1 METNAV
7 RRDRH
12 QRLLHPTP
20 FGRGHMGSG
29 PEQIMRGTETW
40 GHACT
45 IRKANGL
52 LAVMA
57 LWAGPCVVYCRRQ
70 CLVPVPALFFFSEL
84 ASPASSMMIR
94 AHPDTGKFCTV
105 HY

>member
-12 QRLLHPTP
+12 QRLLHPTL

-52 LAVMA
+52 LAVMGSPM
-57 LWAGPCVVYCRRQ
+57 LCVV
-70 CLVPVPALFFFSEL
+70 VDSALYLLCTAFCFCVC
-84 ASPASSMMIR
+84 AS
-94 AHPDTGKFCTV
+94 
-105 HY
+105 

>member
-45 IRKANGL
+45 IRKATDSWQ
-52 LAVMA
+52 
-57 LWAGPCVVYCRRQ
+57 LWAVPCVVYCRRQ
-70 CLVPVPALFFFSEL
+70 CLVPAVHCIFFLCVCEL
-84 ASPASSMMIR
+84 ARPLR
-94 AHPDTGKFCTV
+94 
-105 HY
+105 

>member
-52 LAVMA
+52 LAVMGSPMCCV
-57 LWAGPCVVYCRRQ
+57 LSSTVPCTCARTV
-70 CLVPVPALFFFSEL
+70 FFLCEL